1 MITTLLIS
9 YTPIQKVRK
18 DVQVI
23 QNSKRWKW
31 CWKCWEKLVTL
42 LEGQGLPFKVHR
54 WSIESLKRY
63 HGKGGGGLDAKLCPI
78 LVIPWTVARQAPL
91 SMEFPRQE
99 YKNGLPFPSPRD
111 LPNPESNP
119 GFLHYRQILYQLS
132 YEGSPWEKEMEEIW
146 VWGLRSVNSVVSYRN
161 IFGKRSDLCLG
172 NLTGLATW
180 EAGNRGTGT
189 SITQLCGVG
198 HHFAGIH

>member
-9 YTPIQKVRK
+9 YTLIQKIRK

-23 QNSKRWKW
+23 KNSKRWKW
-31 CWKCWEKLVTL
+31 CWQCWGEIVTL
-42 LEGQGLPFKVHR
+42 FEGQGLPFKVHR

-63 HGKGGGGLDAKLCPI
+63 HWKSGGGLDAKLCPI
-78 LVIPWTVARQAPL
+78 LATPWTVACRAPL
-91 SMEFPRQE
+91 SMGFPRQE
-99 YKNGLPFPSPRD
+99 YWNGLPFPSPGN

-119 GFLHYRQILYQLS
+119 GLLHYRQILYQLS
-132 YEGSPWEKEMEEIW
+132 YQGSPWEKEMGEIW
-146 VWGLRSVNSVVSYRN
+146 VWGLRSVNSVVSYWSIIR
-161 IFGKRSDLCLG
+161 KRSDLCLG

-189 SITQLCGVG
+189 SIAQLCRVG
-198 HHFAGIH
+198 QRFAGIR